1 MDRLSIIK
9 LEKHVIEQIAAGE
22 VVQRPASVVK
32 ELIENAIDAE
42 ATKIEIKI
50 NQGGKQQI
58 EVSDNG
64 HGMSKYDAI
73 LAFERYTTSKIR
85 TVEDLAR
92 IKTLGFRG
100 EALASIA
107 AVSEVTMITKSVT
120 GELGTKVVVKG
131 GELKSVEPVGC
142 SVGTTLT
149 VNALF
154 YNVPARRKF
163 LKDDRREQAHIYDI
177 VTRYSLIH
185 PEIAFQLDS
194 EKRNLIMSPIAT
206 YPLDKILYI
215 YGKDI
220 ARNLIRIDCSSP
232 IKVDGFLSKPKIS
245 HRTRERLHIYVSS
258 RLIKNKIIEDTV
270 IAAYQRPQ
278 LLPKDRYPI
287 CVLNIEIAPERIDVN
302 IHPTKREIRFHDER
316 NLRKDLLKIF
326 KAALS
331 AADLLPEI
339 VPEKIHHAVL
349 GETGSVL
356 LKIPSSRE
364 VFVKPT
370 VQTQI
375 SPKVPDAIEKPT
387 NQISD
392 KKELKTREL
401 PWIPLGVI
409 KNSFIV
415 AYDDESVYFIDQHA
429 AFERILYDEL
439 TEQVRRSTIK
449 SQELL
454 EPATVTLRPP
464 QSRVLEANLKVLSAF
479 GFKIEKFGRD
489 TFLVRAVPVIYGHFI
504 LNNVLDDLIEELLEK
519 GGFSSLPSEKE
530 IIQSIACHSVV
541 RAGDPLTFRQIIK
554 LLKRLYR
561 TKDRFTC
568 PHGRPITIQLKIQDL
583 AKLFHRT

>member
-1 MDRLSIIK
+1 VDKLKIIK
-9 LEKHVIEQIAAGE
+9 LDKHVIEQIAAGE
-22 VVQRPASVVK
+22 VVQRPASIVK
-32 ELIENAIDAE
+32 ELIENAIDAV

-50 NQGGKQQI
+50 KQGGKQQI

-64 HGMSKYDAI
+64 HGMSKDDAI

-85 TVEDLAR
+85 TVKDLAQ

-107 AVSEVTMITKSVT
+107 SVSKVTMITRSVT
-120 GELGTKVVVKG
+120 SELGTKVVIES
-131 GELKSVEPVGC
+131 GEIKSVEPIGC
-142 SVGTTLT
+142 SVGSTLT

-163 LKDDRREQAHIYDI
+163 LKDERREQAHIYDI
-177 VTRYSLIH
+177 VARYSLIH

-194 EKRNLIMSPIAT
+194 EKRNLIMSAAAT
-206 YPLDKILYI
+206 DPLDKILYI

-220 ARNLIRIDCSSP
+220 ARNLIRIDCPSP
-232 IKVDGFLSKPKIS
+232 IKVEGFLSKPNIS

-258 RLIKNKIIEDTV
+258 RFVKNKVIEDTV

-278 LLPKDRYPI
+278 ILPKDRYPI

-316 NLRKDLLKIF
+316 NLRKDLLKVI
-326 KAALS
+326 KNALR

-339 VPEKIHHAVL
+339 AHEKIHYAVL
-349 GETGSVL
+349 GEMGSVP
-356 LKIPSSRE
+356 LKGPSSRE
-364 VFVKPT
+364 VSVKPT
-370 VQTQI
+370 VQTQF
-375 SPKVPDAIEKPT
+375 SPKVPESFEKPAV
-387 NQISD
+387 QISD
-392 KKELKTREL
+392 IKDLKAWEL
-401 PWIPLGVI
+401 PWIPLGVM

-429 AFERILYDEL
+429 AFERILFEEL

-449 SQELL
+449 SQELFK
-454 EPATVTLRPP
+454 PATVTLRPP
-464 QSRVLEANLKVLSAF
+464 RARILETNLKVLSEF

-489 TFLVRAVPVIYGHFI
+489 TFLIRAVPVIYGHI
-504 LNNVLDDLIEELLEK
+504 IQKEVLDDLIEELLEK
-519 GGFSSLPSEKE
+519 GGFSSMPSEKE

-541 RAGDPLTFRQIIK
+541 RAGDPLTPRQIIK

-561 TKDRFTC
+561 TKDLFTC

-583 AKLFHRT
+583 EKLFHRT

>member
-1 MDRLSIIK
+1 MDKLKIIK
-9 LEKHVIEQIAAGE
+9 LDKHVIEQIAAGE
-22 VVQRPASVVK
+22 VVQRPASIVK

-50 NQGGKQQI
+50 KQGGKQQI

-64 HGMSKYDAI
+64 HGMSKDDAI

-85 TVEDLAR
+85 TVKDLAR

-107 AVSEVTMITKSVT
+107 SVSKVTMITRSVT
-120 GELGTKVVVKG
+120 SELGTKVVIES
-131 GELKSVEPVGC
+131 GEIKSVEPIGC
-142 SVGTTLT
+142 SVGSTLT

-163 LKDDRREQAHIYDI
+163 LKDERREQAHIYDI
-177 VTRYSLIH
+177 VARYSLIH
-185 PEIAFQLDS
+185 PDIAFQLNS
-194 EKRNLIMSPIAT
+194 EKRNLIMSAAAT
-206 YPLDKILYI
+206 DPLDKILYI

-220 ARNLIRIDCSSP
+220 ARNLIRIDCPSP
-232 IKVDGFLSKPKIS
+232 IKVEGFLSKPNIS

-258 RLIKNKIIEDTV
+258 RFVKNKVIEDTV

-316 NLRKDLLKIF
+316 NLRKDLLKVI
-326 KAALS
+326 KNLLR

-339 VPEKIHHAVL
+339 AHEKIHYAVL
-349 GETGSVL
+349 GEMGSVP
-356 LKIPSSRE
+356 LKGPSSRE
-364 VFVKPT
+364 VSVKPT
-370 VQTQI
+370 FQTQF
-375 SPKVPDAIEKPT
+375 SPKVPESFEKPAV
-387 NQISD
+387 QISD
-392 KKELKTREL
+392 IKDLKAWEL
-401 PWIPLGVI
+401 PWIPLGVM

-429 AFERILYDEL
+429 AFERILFEEL

-464 QSRVLEANLKVLSAF
+464 RARILETNLKVLSEF

-489 TFLVRAVPVIYGHFI
+489 TFLIRAVPVIYGHI
-504 LNNVLDDLIEELLEK
+504 IQKEVLDDLIEELLEK
-519 GGFSSLPSEKE
+519 GGFSSMPSEKE

-541 RAGDPLTFRQIIK
+541 RAGDPLTPRQIIK

-561 TKDRFTC
+561 TKDLFTC

-583 AKLFHRT
+583 EKLFHRT

>member
-1 MDRLSIIK
+1 MDKLKIIK
-9 LEKHVIEQIAAGE
+9 LDKHVIEQIAAGE
-22 VVQRPASVVK
+22 VVQRPASIVK

-42 ATKIEIKI
+42 TTKIEIKI
-50 NQGGKQQI
+50 KQGGKQQI

-64 HGMSKYDAI
+64 HGMSKDDAI
-73 LAFERYTTSKIR
+73 LAFERYSTSKIR
-85 TVEDLAR
+85 TVKDLAR

-107 AVSEVTMITKSVT
+107 SVSKVTMITRSKTS
-120 GELGTKVVVKG
+120 ELGTIVVIEG
-131 GELKSVEPVGC
+131 GELKSVEPIGC

-177 VTRYSLIH
+177 VARYSLIH

-194 EKRNLIMSPIAT
+194 EKRNLIMSAAAT
-206 YPLDKILYI
+206 EPLDKILHI

-220 ARNLIRIDCSSP
+220 ARNLIRIDCSNP
-232 IKVDGFLSKPKIS
+232 IKVEGFLSKPKIS

-258 RLIKNKIIEDTV
+258 RLVKNKVIEDTV
-270 IAAYQRPQ
+270 IAAYQRSQ

-316 NLRKDLLKIF
+316 DLRKDLLEVIKD
-326 KAALS
+326 ALR

-339 VPEKIHHAVL
+339 LPEKIHYAVL
-349 GETGSVL
+349 GEMGSVP
-356 LKIPSSRE
+356 LKVPSSRE
-364 VFVKPT
+364 ASVKPT

-375 SPKVPDAIEKPT
+375 SPKVPEAFEKSAV
-387 NQISD
+387 QISD
-392 KKELKTREL
+392 IKDLKAREL
-401 PWIPLGVI
+401 PWIPLGII

-429 AFERILYDEL
+429 AFERILFDEL
-439 TEQVRRSTIK
+439 TEQIRRSTIK

-464 QSRVLEANLKVLSAF
+464 RARVLEDNLNVLSEF
-479 GFKIEKFGRD
+479 GFKIEKFGSD
-489 TFLVRAVPVIYGHFI
+489 TFLIRAVPVIYGYI
-504 LNNVLDDLIEELLEK
+504 IQKEVLTFLIEELLEK

-541 RAGDPLTFRQIIK
+541 RAGDPLTPRQIIK

-561 TKDRFTC
+561 TKDLFTC
-568 PHGRPITIQLKIQDL
+568 PHGRPITIQLKIKDL
-583 AKLFHRT
+583 EKLFQRT